1 MRLPAASSTSSHFN
15 LLPDFT
21 EPFTMTQQVIRN
33 ARIVTATETFVG
45 CAVIEDGRIKVIDWG
60 GSAVAGAENWEG
72 DWLLPGL
79 VEVHTDNLEKHLVP
93 RPGVIWNATSATVTH
108 DAQCAAAGI
117 TTVLDSIVIGDM
129 DQGGTRSQT
138 YQTSIGALHACRAS
152 GLLRVEHLLHLR
164 CEVSAPDIVESFGRY
179 ADDPLV
185 ELVSVMDHTP
195 GQRQWRDLEKYRR
208 YTERNGSL
216 RDNEYEELVAERVAQ
231 QAAFAAMHRAA
242 VVAGCRERGIP
253 LASHDDTEVE
263 HVELARQERIAISEF
278 PTTVRAAEAARAADM
293 AIVMGGPNLV
303 KGGSHSGNVSA
314 AELARL
320 DLLDIMSSDY
330 VPASLVQSAFLLR
343 DQLGWSMPKAIA
355 TVTRNP
361 ARALNL
367 GDRGELAPGLRADF
381 IRVKESGGMPV
392 VRGAWCRGERAF

>member
-1 MRLPAASSTSSHFN
+1 MSERI
-15 LLPDFT
+15 
-21 EPFTMTQQVIRN
+21 IRN
-33 ARIVTATETFVG
+33 ARIVTATDTFTG
-45 CAVIEDGRIKVIDWG
+45 CVQLEGGTIRAIDPGTTHVAAAEDWQ
-60 GSAVAGAENWEG
+60 G

-79 VEVHTDNLEKHLVP
+79 VELHTDNLEKHLVP

-108 DAQCAAAGI
+108 DAQCAASGI

-138 YQTSIGALHACRAS
+138 YQVSIDALHACRES
-152 GLLRVEHLLHLR
+152 KLMRVEHLLHLR
-164 CEVSAPDIVESFGRY
+164 CEVSAPDIVENFEKY

-195 GQRQWRDLEKYRR
+195 GQRQWRDLAKYRR

-216 RDNEYEELVAERVAQ
+216 RDEEYDRLVKERTEQ
-231 QAAFAAMHRAA
+231 QALFAARHRSQ
-242 VVAGCRERGIP
+242 VVAGSHARGIP

-263 HVELARQERIAISEF
+263 HVDLARDERVSVSEF
-278 PTTVRAAEAARAADM
+278 PTTVRAAQAAREAGM

-314 AELARL
+314 AELAER

-330 VPASLVQSAFLLR
+330 VPSSLIQSVFLLR
-343 DQLGWSMPKAIA
+343 DQLGWTLSKAVA
-355 TVTRNP
+355 TASRNP
-361 ARALNL
+361 ARALGL
-367 GDRGELAPGLRADF
+367 QDRGDLAPGQRADF
-381 IRVKESGGMPV
+381 IRVKEVGGMPV
-392 VRGAWCRGERAF
+392 VRAAWCKGERAF